1 MVRRGYAIVLT
12 GFILGGCGG
21 VPRAVTSLSPGP
33 PEIAPAPPPVVVQ
46 GNPVLV
52 QIPGTEVY
60 YVPQLEARLYFFNGL
75 WYYHHSGFWYN
86 SQDYT
91 GPWVHLPKA
100 KLPPAL
106 AEIPMHR

>member
-1 MVRRGYAIVLT
+1 VRRWGAILLA

-21 VPRAVTSLSPGP
+21 APRNAASLSPVP
-33 PEIAPAPPPVVVQ
+33 QEIAPAPPPVAVQ
-46 GNPVLV
+46 TNPVLV

-60 YVPQLEARLYFFNGL
+60 YVPQLGARLYFFDGR
-75 WYYHHSGFWYN
+75 WFYHHNGFWYS
-86 SQDYT
+86 SQDYA

-106 AEIPMHR
+106 AEIPVHR